1 MHFKLLLGVTPTNN
15 YVSEEK
21 RNFAIASQIIEL
33 FVISDK
39 RSKESPKM
47 TRSTQNILYIVY
59 LRTVKVLH
67 KFDKLS

>member
-21 RNFAIASQIIEL
+21 INFAIASQILEL

-59 LRTVKVLH
+59 LRTV
-67 KFDKLS
+67 